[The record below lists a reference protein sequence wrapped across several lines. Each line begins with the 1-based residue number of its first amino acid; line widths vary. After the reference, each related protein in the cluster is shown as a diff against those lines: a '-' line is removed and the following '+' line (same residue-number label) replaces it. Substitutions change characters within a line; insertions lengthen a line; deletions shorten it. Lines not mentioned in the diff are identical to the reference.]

1 MLNYA
6 DNFGGKVIKIR
17 QGETAGINPFELEID
32 KKGNQEFLN
41 ILDKISEI
49 RALLATICRNYM
61 NRTLNANEIT
71 EIEIVINQL
80 YAERGITNDVNSL
93 FLKEGGKLDN
103 GKFVVGKIR
112 KKMPTLSD
120 FQSKIAERGNCK
132 DLAKLLI
139 PFLRGNSLGIFDTE
153 SSIDTNTEIVS
164 FDMSEIKDEFTKLYA
179 SFVLLTWAWQKF
191 VLKNKEKKKIIVC
204 DEAWLFL
211 KYKESAE
218 FLVNVARRRKKV
230 FNITSYSKP
239 VYR

>member
-1 MLNYA
+1 MQSYVG
-6 DNFGGKVIKIR
+6 NFGGKVIKIR
-17 QGETAGINPFELEID
+17 QGETAGINPFELEVD
-32 KKGNQEFLN
+32 TKGNQEFLN

-61 NRTLNANEIT
+61 NRTLNAGEIT

-80 YAERGITNDVNSL
+80 YAERGITNDVNTL
-93 FLKEGGKLDN
+93 YLKEGGKLDN
-103 GKFVVGKIR
+103 GKFVVGKIK
-112 KKMPTLSD
+112 KKMPTLTD
-120 FQSKIAERGNCK
+120 FQKKLKERNNCP
-132 DLAKLLI
+132 DLAQLLI
-139 PFLRGNSLGIFDTE
+139 PFLKGNSLGIFDCE
-153 SSIDTNTEIVS
+153 SSIDTNTSIVS

-230 FNITSYSKP
+230 FNITTYSKSIC
-239 VYR
+239 R

>member
-1 MLNYA
+1 MQSYVG
-6 DNFGGKVIKIR
+6 NFGGKVIKIR
-17 QGETAGINPFELEID
+17 QGETAGINPFELEVD
-32 KKGNQEFLN
+32 TKGNQEFLN

-61 NRTLNANEIT
+61 NRTLNAGEIT

-80 YAERGITNDVNSL
+80 YAERGITNDVNTL
-93 FLKEGGKLDN
+93 YLKEGGKLDN
-103 GKFVVGKIR
+103 GQFVVGKIK
-112 KKMPTLSD
+112 KKMPTLTD
-120 FQSKIAERGNCK
+120 FQKKLKERNNCQ
-132 DLAKLLI
+132 DLAQLLI
-139 PFLRGNSLGIFDTE
+139 PFLKGNSLGIFDCE
-153 SSIDTNTEIVS
+153 SSIDTNTSIVS

-230 FNITSYSKP
+230 FNITTYSKSIC
-239 VYR
+239 